1 MNDNVNPPIDPFDV
15 LDRLRRAVD
24 DLEAAAAHVEA
35 VGQERTPPVGDVA
48 RAEAAEDLRELHEV
62 VSRRLDTAIAR
73 LRSAVRN
80 ETDA

>member
-1 MNDNVNPPIDPFDV
+1 MNDNVNPPIDPPAV

-24 DLEAAAAHVEA
+24 DLEAAATHVEA
-35 VGQERTPPVGDVA
+35 VGRERAPPAGDEA
-48 RAEAAEDLRELHEV
+48 RAEAAEDLRELHDV

-80 ETDA
+80 DPDA